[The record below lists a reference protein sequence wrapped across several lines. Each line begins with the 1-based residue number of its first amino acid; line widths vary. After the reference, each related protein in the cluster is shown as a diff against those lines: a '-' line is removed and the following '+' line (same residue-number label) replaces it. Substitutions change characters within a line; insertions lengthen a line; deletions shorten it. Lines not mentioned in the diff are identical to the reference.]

1 MRSTKATRWLSGT
14 LAALLLA
21 QGMCLPAGAWSWGGW
36 GSWGSSSQ
44 TSQVETQEAKA
55 KVQLQS
61 NTAIIPSTATDAEIK
76 DILFEKLVVNKEGLD
91 AQTLNWEF
99 YGTSKS
105 DPWSIW
111 DESKWVDVLR
121 GGTWKDRVIYTY
133 TVKPLNEVSDGKYQV
148 RLAGDT
154 GDGVWLTKQAK
165 GTSSIT
171 LNQGVSVALPYNEST
186 QVDYDALRAAIF
198 ENVVASKT
206 PEDLSVDDVTIEYY
220 ATAESGAVGDLGKA
234 WMPLEGGKN
243 TLTYPAISV
252 GKQQIRISYDG
263 TDVISGSSA
272 ETTVNIVDNRETP
285 IITLNEGGKVG
296 LHGGNDWDAVREDI
310 LKNVVAENSYGLTT
324 TNTTIE
330 YYNPGLTIGSTS
342 LGAEWVPL
350 EGKNL
355 YPAVQ
360 DGQSYKVRITF
371 NGSADYKKATSNEM
385 NVLFASKEYSTI
397 NLNDGDYSANLSYNE
412 ALSVDYDALREEI
425 YKAVVASTDP
435 ENLAWNSDNM
445 TITYLATYKLID
457 TNSDTATND
466 ILTKWVPLE
475 GKEEALGYYPAI
487 SEGPQ
492 QIKIS
497 WGGNDDY
504 YGFEKD
510 VTVTITGREQAPY
523 ERKDPIGEVT
533 LTVDES
539 LNVNYTDLCKDIF
552 NAVVASSDAI
562 KAEDVTITYEA
573 KLLTSVDAKYVPLE
587 GEGLYPAI
595 SAGSQKIRIFWPG
608 NQQYAPTT
616 IEATVQVNDRE
627 QIQFTLNEGP
637 YTVGMKFTDDQ
648 NYDYTATAEAIYGA
662 VVATT
667 TPDVNYDQVKVE
679 YNADPTSITDTFK
692 PLDYTDLG
700 GLVKFKDGT
709 WEIRISV
716 ADTQTYRG
724 NSVIVNVTTTDNRL
738 ASAVALKSGAS
749 FTYNMDANAMKQAI
763 FDNVIDWDNSTLPAK
778 ETLSLDDF
786 VIEYKAKLTDAESGV
801 DLGLEDLE
809 DLFGKIPGMDDF
821 LNNDIL
827 TQWVPLEGKVYSIGD
842 TVLGKFPQ
850 IGAGENQS
858 IRISY
863 KGNADYRPSET
874 AEGTVTVNKAKVSVK
889 VNSTNIYADEQVPAN
904 FITTDPA
911 DEFDIYTIYAGVTS
925 SVSTGVYL
933 DLPDR
938 YTADGSL
945 LLKLIDQAL
954 EAAGQKTLSQMLND
968 GVTVGEL
975 RQLFSTQELL
985 DLLDKLNIDTGTF
998 GQILNV
1004 INKLPGV
1011 MDSVRI
1017 GFGTPNRAGL
1027 YTVTAITDNKNY
1039 ETGVGFGFLLTKM
1052 RFSGPKLTWNDEIL
1066 NGKLTAEQA
1075 KTFNFG
1081 ATLWYNGEPVE
1092 DQSSVHYLYS
1102 GFTSSWRVYSS
1113 TTTAPTEPGRYV
1125 VTVCILGGNYMAA
1138 PITRSF
1144 QITK

>member
-36 GSWGSSSQ
+36 GSWGDSSQ
-44 TSQVETQEAKA
+44 TSQVETLGETQN
-55 KVQLQS
+55 VQLQ
-61 NTAIIPSTATDAEIK
+61 NGTAIIPADADEAAVK
-76 DILFEKLVVNKEGLD
+76 QALFDTLVVDKDGVD
-91 AQTLNWEF
+91 PQSLNWE
-99 YGTSKS
+99 YQCEGKSKTGLAKNTA
-105 DPWSIW
+105 WGSINGF
-111 DESKWVDVLR
+111 ESTTGDWIKV
-121 GGTWKDRVIYTY
+121 TY
-133 TVKPLNEVSDGKYQV
+133 THPALQDNEDRSYQV
-148 RLAGDT
+148 RLKGTTAEVT
-154 GDGVWLTKQAK
+154 LTKAAK
-165 GTSSIT
+165 LDSSIT
-171 LNQGVSVALPYNEST
+171 LNGGVSVALPYDEST

-198 ENVVASKT
+198 KNVVASTT
-206 PEDLSVDDVTIEYY
+206 PELTLSDVTIEYY
-220 ATAESGAVGDLGKA
+220 ATATTGSMGDLGKA
-234 WMPLEGGKN
+234 WMPLEGGKSN
-243 TLTYPAISV
+243 GLTYPGMTA
-252 GKQQIRISYDG
+252 GENQQIRISY
-263 TDVISGSSA
+263 
-272 ETTVNIVDNRETP
+272 
-285 IITLNEGGKVG
+285 
-296 LHGGNDWDAVREDI
+296 
-310 LKNVVAENSYGLTT
+310 AENSNYYGTSAKTTVTITERTEAPYTLKETPDTVVLTVD
-324 TNTTIE
+324 E
-330 YYNPGLTIGSTS
+330 
-342 LGAEWVPL
+342 
-350 EGKNL
+350 
-355 YPAVQ
+355 
-360 DGQSYKVRITF
+360 D
-371 NGSADYKKATSNEM
+371 M
-385 NVLFASKEYSTI
+385 N
-397 NLNDGDYSANLSYNE
+397 
-412 ALSVDYDALREEI
+412 VDYDAVHD
-425 YKAVVASTDP
+425 A
-435 ENLAWNSDNM
+435 
-445 TITYLATYKLID
+445 
-457 TNSDTATND
+457 
-466 ILTKWVPLE
+466 
-475 GKEEALGYYPAI
+475 
-487 SEGPQ
+487 
-492 QIKIS
+492 
-497 WGGNDDY
+497 
-504 YGFEKD
+504 
-510 VTVTITGREQAPY
+510 
-523 ERKDPIGEVT
+523 
-533 LTVDES
+533 
-539 LNVNYTDLCKDIF
+539 IF
-552 NAVVASSDAI
+552 NAVVASSDVLTADNVAI
-562 KAEDVTITYEA
+562 TYYTKSLTEADAKYVALEGEKGTILSWPAISAGTQSVRIYFAGNQQYAPTTIDATITVADRSPAPYTLKDTPDAVTLTVDETLAVDYDALEIAIFNAVVAFSDVITVDNVTITYESTA
-573 KLLTSVDAKYVPLE
+573 KIDIGGILPKDWVALA
-587 GEGLYPAI
+587 GETKTYMNIPVAFPAI
-595 SAGSQKIRIFWPG
+595 SAGEQKIRIFWPG

-616 IEATVQVNDRE
+616 IEATVTVNDRD
-627 QIQFTLNEGP
+627 QVQFNLNDGP
-637 YTVGMKFTDDQ
+637 YEVGMKFTDDQ
-648 NYDYTATAEAIYGA
+648 AYDYSVTAQAIYNA
-662 VVATT
+662 VVAST
-667 TPDVNYDQVKVE
+667 TPEVDFSQVTLEFSKTGANFE
-679 YNADPTSITDTFK
+679 
-692 PLDYTDLG
+692 PLDQTNFFTSFG
-700 GLVKFKDGT
+700 VGEWKIT
-709 WEIRISV
+709 ISV
-716 ADTQTYRG
+716 ADAQAYRG
-724 NSVIVNVTTTDNRL
+724 NSVTVNVTTTDNRL

-763 FDNVIDWDNSTLPAK
+763 FDNVIDWTNSTLPAK

-863 KGNADYRPSET
+863 KGNADYRPIET
-874 AEGTVTVNKAKVSVK
+874 TEGTVTVNKAKVSVK

-938 YTADGSL
+938 YTNSAV
-945 LLKLIDQAL
+945 LKLLDPIVEKL
-954 EAAGQKTLSQMLND
+954 YGKSFTQMMND

-975 RQLFSTQELL
+975 RELFSTQELL

-1027 YTVTAITDNKNY
+1027 YTVTAVTDSKNY

-1052 RFSGPKLTWNDEIL
+1052 RFSGPKLTWNQEI
-1066 NGKLTAEQA
+1066 NGGKLTAAEAQ
-1075 KTFNFG
+1075 NFDFD
-1081 ATLWYNGEPVE
+1081 ATLYYDGLPVK